1 MPGTLD
7 KIFGPFEEKMGSK
20 IRQDIYSSDPDLA
33 EGEKRDPKDQS
44 NIKGGVG
51 FDTQDKKPFIYAE
64 GKKANISAGA
74 EAKSKDEYSAN
85 IGYDINDNTKVR
97 ISTDKD
103 KLGKQT
109 TIGIRKTF
117 NKGGSILA
125 KGNKLA
131 KHKPTKLY

>member
-20 IRQDIYSSDPDLA
+20 IRQDIYYSDSDLA
-33 EGEKRDPKDQS
+33 EGEKRDPKNQS

-51 FDTQDKKPFIYAE
+51 FDAQDKKPFIYAE
-64 GKKANISAGA
+64 GKKGNISAEA
-74 EAKSKDEYSAN
+74 EAKSKDDYSAN
-85 IGYDINDNTKVR
+85 IGYDIDDTTKVR
-97 ISTDKD
+97 ISTGKD
-103 KLGKQT
+103 VFGKQT
-109 TIGIRKTF
+109 AIGIKKTF